1 MKSYTRGA
9 SLITYFYFILFILL
23 YASPIFLN
31 IVINLKLNIFINN
44 SIFLKFLYTIFR
56 LEFFNIFLN
65 RIFIFLLE
73 YYDSYIAFTYRKYL
87 RTLVKNDNSTLV
99 RQVWIA
105 FLTTFIFWIFFVI
118 IDKFFSKWTRY
129 FKPYKPCKTKNKNN
143 HVPIILKRF
152 LFCLLLI
159 LFSYKI
165 NGIKTNFE
173 VLERQDSRE
182 VFDKDSYFVMQDIA
196 KNETKKIPSYY
207 ALSKIVLHKHNFY
220 FRYILL
226 LSGDINLN
234 PGPFTDTFPFSNS
247 SFSGSESRF
256 HLGSNDENLD
266 TEKWTNFKKK
276 GLYFIHININS
287 LLPKIEEI
295 RHMTKITNAAIA
307 GIGETKLDKS
317 IFSSE
322 IDIEGYD
329 LLRFDRSRR
338 GGGVACY
345 VKKSLAYNYRDN
357 FCKNT
362 ESIFIDIFLPKTKTI
377 LIGILYRPP
386 DKNDFVKN
394 LEETFTN
401 RNILDKQE
409 CYLLVDFNI
418 NILQNGENVFE
429 KKLSFI
435 VTEYLDFAFSYSLKQ
450 LISTPTRTTENTAIL
465 IDHVLTNSP
474 HKTIKSGVV
483 EVNLSDHA
491 LIYCTIKTTKLKS
504 NKHNQLNIRSM
515 KNYTTEGFAELL
527 KKIDF
532 PNYETYVCVKMA
544 YLDFVTKIVDVIDS
558 YCPSKRVRIKSNT
571 KPCFDS
577 EVISL
582 VNKRDSCYKKCKVSN
597 WKLIK
602 IF

>member
-1 MKSYTRGA
+1 MKSDTRGA
-9 SLITYFYFILFILL
+9 SFITYFYFILFILL

-105 FLTTFIFWIFFVI
+105 FLTTFIFWVFFVI

-558 YCPSKRVRIKSNT
+558 YCPSKRVRIKSDT